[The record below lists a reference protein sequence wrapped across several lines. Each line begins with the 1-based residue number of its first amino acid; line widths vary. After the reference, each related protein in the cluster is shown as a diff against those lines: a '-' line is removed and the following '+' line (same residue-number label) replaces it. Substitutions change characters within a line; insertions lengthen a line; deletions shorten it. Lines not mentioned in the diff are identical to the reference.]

1 MENLKRLL
9 ALEAKYQID
18 DRLVDEL
25 LSGGTE
31 VALTTYE
38 AMIDAGEYNPD
49 IFVVKKG
56 LVRGTYLDKNS
67 EKTVGFA
74 LPGTLLMSLHCY
86 YGNEPSYYRFEACCA
101 TEVIRI
107 PRSWFDGLIER
118 EHEFARWVMSANQ
131 NQLYY
136 NEFRSRLLSG
146 DAKSRFVQ
154 LTRRLSEI
162 TPEVPADIIASGL
175 GAGRCHH
182 HRVKSEMYSRW
193 KEVLLL
199 VPSKIIASYLG
210 ITEQHLSKIKR
221 ELLHEGMG

>member
-18 DRLVDEL
+18 DRLFDEL

-86 YGNEPSYYRFEACCA
+86 YGNEPSYYRFEPVCA
-101 TEVIRI
+101 F
-107 PRSWFDGLIER
+107 S
-118 EHEFARWVMSANQ
+118 
-131 NQLYY
+131 
-136 NEFRSRLLSG
+136 
-146 DAKSRFVQ
+146 
-154 LTRRLSEI
+154 
-162 TPEVPADIIASGL
+162 
-175 GAGRCHH
+175 
-182 HRVKSEMYSRW
+182 
-193 KEVLLL
+193 
-199 VPSKIIASYLG
+199 
-210 ITEQHLSKIKR
+210 
-221 ELLHEGMG
+221 

>member
-1 MENLKRLL
+1 ML

-18 DRLVDEL
+18 DRLFDEL

-162 TPEVPADIIASGL
+162 TPEVPADIIGFGGWGWGDAITTGQIGNVFTVEGSPSACTVENHSVLSWYYRAAPVKNKAGAS
-175 GAGRCHH
+175 
-182 HRVKSEMYSRW
+182 
-193 KEVLLL
+193 
-199 VPSKIIASYLG
+199 
-210 ITEQHLSKIKR
+210 T
-221 ELLHEGMG
+221 